1 MVDMKLSKYIQKI
14 ENNENVVLYNS
25 INHAIVELPSEAFS
39 GDELNNDL
47 DNEAINALSEMGYL
61 SISDSNIAESLRT
74 YLVNEDKLFISVE
87 LNLSCNLRCPYCYQ
101 SGSHNGQI
109 IEDSVI
115 DNIIEY
121 IKKVHSKIGYKELF
135 IKVLGGEPSLV
146 WKKFLR
152 LYNGVLAVCKSH
164 GIKFN
169 LLIDT
174 NGTKISDF
182 LTLSDYDSLLFTIP
196 LSYKNSHDAV
206 RFDAKGNGTYDLIIN
221 NINELK
227 KAKPDVKIV
236 IRYNVDHNNIQYFN
250 DFLKDISDKLVFK
263 PLISINY
270 TAELAAEKNYDNK
283 LSYRD
288 FLDWCSSSAID
299 SLIEA
304 NLPITISPIISV
316 EECQFRSRYSLK
328 VFSDETAGSCAMSF
342 FNKNKDLLSCI
353 VKEFC
358 NDDIAFWK
366 DKNKQTIMSDNECL
380 NCDSLFL
387 CGGTNKL
394 PCIKALDHDLC
405 KDKIFSVNLN
415 KFILR
420 YLQQREQNNG
430 SLFVVFENG
439 ESYR

>member
-1 MVDMKLSKYIQKI
+1 MKLSKYIRKI
-14 ENNENVVLYNS
+14 DYNENVVLYNS
-25 INHAIVELPSEAFS
+25 INHAIVQLPSEAFS

-47 DNEAINALSEMGYL
+47 DNEAINALTEMGYF

-101 SGSHNGQI
+101 SGTHNGQVI
-109 IEDSVI
+109 GDSVI
-115 DNIIEY
+115 DDIIDY
-121 IKKVHSKIGYKELF
+121 IKEVHYKTAYKELY

-152 LYNGVLAVCKSH
+152 LYNGVLAVCQSH
-164 GIKFN
+164 NIKFH

-182 LTLSDYDSLLFTIP
+182 LTLCDYDSLLFTIP
-196 LSYKNSHDAV
+196 LSYKNCHDAV
-206 RFDAKGNGTYDLIIN
+206 RFDAKGNGTYDLIIS

-227 KAKPDVKIV
+227 KAKPEAKIV
-236 IRYNVDHNNIQYFN
+236 IRHNVDHNNIRYFS
-250 DFLKDISDKLVFK
+250 DFLRDISEKLFFK
-263 PLISINY
+263 PLISVNY
-270 TAELAAEKNYDNK
+270 TTELAAEENYDNK

-328 VFSDETAGSCAMSF
+328 VFSDGTAGSCAMSF
-342 FNKNKDLLSCI
+342 SLKNKDLLSYI
-353 VKEFC
+353 AKGFC

-366 DKNKQTIMSDNECL
+366 DKNEQTIMSDNECL

-394 PCIKALDHDLC
+394 PCIKALDRDLC

-420 YLQQREQNNG
+420 YLQQEEQNNS
-430 SLFVVFENG
+430 SLFVVFEDG

>member
-1 MVDMKLSKYIQKI
+1 MKLSKYTRKI
-14 ENNENVVLYNS
+14 DYNENVVLYNS
-25 INHAIVELPSEAFS
+25 INHAIVKLPSEAFN

-47 DNEAINALSEMGYL
+47 DNEAINALTEMGYF

-109 IEDSVI
+109 IGDAVI
-115 DNIIEY
+115 DNIIDY
-121 IKKVHSKIGYKELF
+121 IKKVHYKTAYKELY

-164 GIKFN
+164 SIKFH

-182 LTLSDYDSLLFTIP
+182 LTLCDYDSLLFTIP
-196 LSYKNSHDAV
+196 LSYKDCHDAV
-206 RFDAKGNGTYDLIIN
+206 RFDAKGNGTYDLIIS
-221 NINELK
+221 NINKLK
-227 KAKPDVKIV
+227 KEKSDSKIV

-250 DFLKDISDKLVFK
+250 NFLRDISEKLFFK
-263 PLISINY
+263 PLISVNY
-270 TAELAAEKNYDNK
+270 TAELTADENYDNK

-299 SLIEA
+299 CLIEA

-328 VFSDETAGSCAMSF
+328 VFSDGTVGGCAMSF
-342 FNKNKDLLSCI
+342 FNKNKDLLSYI
-353 VKEFC
+353 VKRFY
-358 NDDIAFWK
+358 DDDMAFWK
-366 DKNKQTIMSDNECL
+366 DKNDQTIMSDNECL

-394 PCIKALDHDLC
+394 PCIKALDRDLC

-420 YLQQREQNNG
+420 YLQQREQNNS
-430 SLFVVFENG
+430 SLFVVFEDG

>member
-1 MVDMKLSKYIQKI
+1 MKLSKYIRKI
-14 ENNENVVLYNS
+14 DYNENVVLYNS
-25 INHAIVELPSEAFS
+25 INHAIVQLPSEAFS
-39 GDELNNDL
+39 GDTLNDDL
-47 DNEAINALSEMGYL
+47 DNEAMNALTEMGYF
-61 SISDSNIAESLRT
+61 SISDSDIAESLRT

-109 IEDSVI
+109 IGDSVI
-115 DNIIEY
+115 DDIIDY
-121 IKKVHSKIGYKELF
+121 IKKVHDKTTYKELY
-135 IKVLGGEPSLV
+135 IKILGGEPSLV

-152 LYNGVLAVCKSH
+152 LYNGVLAVCQSH
-164 GIKFN
+164 NIKFH

-182 LTLSDYDSLLFTIP
+182 LTLCDYDSLLFTIP
-196 LSYKNSHDAV
+196 LSYKNCHDAV
-206 RFDAKGNGTYDLIIN
+206 RFDAKGNGTYDLIIS

-227 KAKPDVKIV
+227 KAKPDAKIV
-236 IRYNVDHNNIQYFN
+236 IRYNVDHNNIRYFN
-250 DFLKDISDKLVFK
+250 DFLRDISEKLFFK
-263 PLISINY
+263 PLISVNY
-270 TAELAAEKNYDNK
+270 TAELSTEENYNNK

-288 FLDWCSSSAID
+288 FLEWCSSSAID

-328 VFSDETAGSCAMSF
+328 VFSDGTAGSCAMSF
-342 FNKNKDLLSCI
+342 FNKNKDLLSRI
-353 VKEFC
+353 VKGFS
-358 NDDIAFWK
+358 DDDMVFWK
-366 DKNKQTIMSDNECL
+366 KKNEQTIMSDDECL

-394 PCIKALDHDLC
+394 PCIKALDRDLC

-420 YLQQREQNNG
+420 YLQQEEQNNS
-430 SLFVVFENG
+430 SLFVVFEDG